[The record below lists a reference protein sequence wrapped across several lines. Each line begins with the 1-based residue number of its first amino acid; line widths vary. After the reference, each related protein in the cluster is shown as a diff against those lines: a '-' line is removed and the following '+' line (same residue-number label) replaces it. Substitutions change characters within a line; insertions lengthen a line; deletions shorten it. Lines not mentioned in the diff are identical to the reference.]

1 MELAQE
7 EQSAFA
13 KALEKVFGEAAAS
26 GAFSEK
32 TRASGR
38 LSIAEFSA
46 GQTIYENGSAAP
58 ALGFIVRGGAE
69 VVRRRAGSEVFLRR
83 IDAGDAFGAARL
95 FSEDSDYVT
104 CVRAY
109 YEPTRVLFM
118 PQTLA
123 EDMMLAYPRAA
134 LGYIRFL
141 SEKIRFLNSKMAA
154 FTADGAA
161 AKLAAY
167 IRREA
172 DNDGVLTPGMP
183 YRKLAGALGL
193 GHASLYRALDELEEA
208 GAIRKE
214 QKTIFIL
221 DRGIL
226 SQF

>member
-1 MELAQE
+1 M
-7 EQSAFA
+7 
-13 KALEKVFGEAAAS
+13 
-26 GAFSEK
+26 
-32 TRASGR
+32 
-38 LSIAEFSA
+38 
-46 GQTIYENGSAAP
+46 
-58 ALGFIVRGGAE
+58 RGGAE

-193 GHASLYRALDELEEA
+193 GHASLYRALDALEEA